1 MYKYWIKYCN
11 EELFYCYFE
20 RLFVQCSCPKQGERT
35 LFRWETSRKMVIQKA
50 DMGRIIL
57 EWFLGNLI
65 VVMKIVGSG
74 SGMCP
79 FVGFFISRVVEGYLR
94 WSEARA

>member
-1 MYKYWIKYCN
+1 
-11 EELFYCYFE
+11 
-20 RLFVQCSCPKQGERT
+20 
-35 LFRWETSRKMVIQKA
+35 MVIQKA